1 MTRSEKIIWGLFGG
15 ALVLLFLLSST
26 DLIIKEKK
34 AEIYPVSV
42 IINHTNDEYFQN
54 YKKGM
59 EQAAREYNADV
70 RFITMYEAGSGAGQM
85 ELAEREARE
94 GAAAIILAPARAYGD
109 GWELETLAY
118 ACPFILLGPQVEEDL
133 PVCSISVDERAAG
146 AMLGKAIAEQPGSAS
161 TVYVFTQGIGRG
173 ACRQVYG
180 GLVSALREEG
190 CQVLLCDKEEG
201 QDFGSKLEE
210 LIYPG
215 SGKITAAALDI
226 ESLTELSGIIGG
238 RSGYP
243 EHVAGLY
250 GVGSSTYVLNQMDKG
265 LIKGVV
271 AYSSYD
277 EGYLSIKQ
285 AVEAA
290 RQGAKKESITLEA
303 FYIEK
308 EDIHSSK
315 FEKMLYPMD

>member
-180 GLVSALREEG
+180 GLVSA
-190 CQVLLCDKEEG
+190 
-201 QDFGSKLEE
+201 
-210 LIYPG
+210 
-215 SGKITAAALDI
+215 SGKRAARYCCATRRRARILAA
-226 ESLTELSGIIGG
+226 SW
-238 RSGYP
+238 RS
-243 EHVAGLY
+243 
-250 GVGSSTYVLNQMDKG
+250 
-265 LIKGVV
+265 
-271 AYSSYD
+271 
-277 EGYLSIKQ
+277 LSIP
-285 AVEAA
+285 AA
-290 RQGAKKESITLEA
+290 GKSRRPHWILKA
-303 FYIEK
+303 
-308 EDIHSSK
+308 
-315 FEKMLYPMD
+315 